1 MARICPRL
9 ADSRYLPGSSS
20 KIGWARRRPF
30 SYGGRYGPCG
40 VGNLR
45 TRSASMQFSAI
56 CGRHGQEYRENL
68 EKSWAIRENLGKS
81 EKFRP
86 APRIGPSG
94 SKARRYDTPRS
105 PHRFDV
111 SPIMP
116 SHCRGSFFPSKLMDM
131 NDIPLNLHFPYSVT
145 TYPSRS
151 ISGVIAITLYGV
163 PLTSSPSDSPLS
175 TP

>member
-1 MARICPRL
+1 MARICPRVT
-9 ADSRYLPGSSS
+9 ASRHLPGSSS

-30 SYGGRYGPCG
+30 SYDGRYGPCG
-40 VGNLR
+40 VGNHR
-45 TRSASMQFSAI
+45 TRSASIQFSAI
-56 CGRHGQEYRENL
+56 CDRHGREY
-68 EKSWAIRENLGKS
+68 RENLGKS
-81 EKFRP
+81 WTIREISPRP
-86 APRIGPSG
+86 PYRAVGG
-94 SKARRYDTPRS
+94 GKARRYDTLRS
-105 PHRFDV
+105 THRFYA

-131 NDIPLNLHFPYSVT
+131 NDMPLNLHFPYSVT

-151 ISGVIAITLYGV
+151 RSGVIAMTLYGV

>member
-1 MARICPRL
+1 MARICPRF

-45 TRSASMQFSAI
+45 TRSASVQFSAI
-56 CGRHGQEYRENL
+56 CGWHGREYRENPR
-68 EKSWAIRENLGKS
+68 KFVVIRGRPENLAPPSVSVRRGARRDGTI
-81 EKFRP
+81 RP
-86 APRIGPSG
+86 AHPR
-94 SKARRYDTPRS
+94 
-105 PHRFDV
+105 RFDA
-111 SPIMP
+111 PPDAP
-116 SHCRGSFFPSKLMDM
+116 SYGCRRFFPSKLMDM
-131 NDIPLNLHFPYSVT
+131 NDMPLNLHLPYSVT

-151 ISGVIAITLYGV
+151 MSGVIAITLYGV
-163 PLTSSPSDSPLS
+163 PLTSSPLDSPFS